1 MHNNYVGCI
10 WGVISVKNH
19 IMYLQEKGKVEVGVG
34 GGEGGKFMCNN
45 ITVPI
50 LHTAM
55 RLLQNIA
62 IKYNNMGNFSFA
74 IATICTL

>member
-1 MHNNYVGCI
+1 MTH
-10 WGVISVKNH
+10 
-19 IMYLQEKGKVEVGVG
+19 LQEKSKVEVGVG

-55 RLLQNIA
+55 RLYTT
-62 IKYNNMGNFSFA
+62 KYCHQKLLLYSSDSKMQ
-74 IATICTL
+74 ILC

>member
-1 MHNNYVGCI
+1 MGYI

-19 IMYLQEKGKVEVGVG
+19 TTHLQEKSEVEVGVVG
-34 GGEGGKFMCNN
+34 GGGKFMCSN

-62 IKYNNMGNFSFA
+62 IKNYYG
-74 IATICTL
+74 